1 MEFMD
6 SAIPSQRPRRRGSR
20 RSAFTLAE
28 VMVAMFLVLFA
39 LAGIYTMQA
48 QSLRIV
54 QSAHDSSAASQV
66 LQQRLEQL
74 RVGTY
79 DTVTTA
85 SGLTALMNGTAGATQ
100 SETNMTAVKNFQET
114 VKLSRCPRPGVSP
127 PPLPGTIT
135 VIRGSNTATSSGL
148 TTDLHA
154 ETQIKAQLIVAWT
167 DRQGSHQRE
176 FTTVFSRGGVSAA
189 GVSKR
194 PETSSTPLAAVTP

>member
-1 MEFMD
+1 
-6 SAIPSQRPRRRGSR
+6 
-20 RSAFTLAE
+20 
-28 VMVAMFLVLFA
+28 MFLVLFA

-54 QSAHDSSAASQV
+54 QAAHDSSAASQV

-74 RVGTY
+74 RHRSY

-85 SGLTALMNGTAGATQ
+85 TGLTALMNGTAGATQ
-100 SETNMTAVKNFQET
+100 SEQIMTAVKNFQET

-127 PPLPGTIT
+127 TPVPGTIT
-135 VIRGSNTATSSGL
+135 VIRSSNTAASSVL
-148 TTDLHA
+148 TTDLHT
-154 ETQIKAQLIVAWT
+154 ETQVKAQFTVAWT